1 MFQHL
6 IATLSLRLVNPYASL
21 RQQQQQ
27 QKQQQQ
33 QQQQQQQHQQQT
45 KLLFGTK
52 L

>member
-33 QQQQQQQHQQQT
+33 QQQQQT